1 MIFLDQRMPDGDG
14 LSVLEPLAEK
24 WPRAAIF
31 LMTGQADDVVAKS
44 AILLGATDYI
54 PKRSISRNAVERL
67 LKTGRD
73 AAEMRWK
80 VEQQQEILTFA
91 HVLVHDFRAPIVQ
104 ANSITEL
111 LEESINDGDQDAI
124 QTELALLH
132 KSTGP
137 MSELIDSLSSHIRND
152 RAAEMEVSP

>member
-1 MIFLDQRMPDGDG
+1 MPDGDG

-80 VEQQQEILTFA
+80 LEQQRQELLTFA
-91 HVLVHDFRAPIVQ
+91 HVLVHDFRAPIMQ
-104 ANSITEL
+104 ANSIAEL
-111 LEESINDGDQDAI
+111 LDESINDGDQDAI
-124 QTELALLH
+124 QTELALLR
-132 KSTGP
+132 KSTGQ
-137 MSELIDSLSSHIRND
+137 MIELIDSLSSHIRND
-152 RAAEMEVSP
+152 RAAEMEVGP